1 MAFPSST
8 QSLDAVWMGSQS
20 TAARIRTQAQE
31 TRNTSAAGNISTKVI
46 LDFATGLADAIQD
59 LDTAAATPGIAQY
72 ARDQLANP
80 ALDIAA
86 EFTAMR
92 AQMVATRDWIGT
104 NFPAD
109 VNSYLLFIQFTAER
123 RFTYRQFTSAQTA
136 GLRTQLD
143 ALIATIA

>member
-8 QSLDAVWMGSQS
+8 KSLNAIWLGSQS
-20 TAARIRTQAQE
+20 TAARIRVEAQE
-31 TRNTSAAGNISTKVI
+31 TRDTSAAGNISTKVI

-59 LDTAAATPGIAQY
+59 LAVAAATPGIVQY

-80 ALDIAA
+80 TLDVVV
-86 EFTAMR
+86 EYTAMR
-92 AQMVATRDWIGT
+92 AQMIATRDWIGT

-109 VNSYLLFIQFTAER
+109 VNGYLLFIQFTAER